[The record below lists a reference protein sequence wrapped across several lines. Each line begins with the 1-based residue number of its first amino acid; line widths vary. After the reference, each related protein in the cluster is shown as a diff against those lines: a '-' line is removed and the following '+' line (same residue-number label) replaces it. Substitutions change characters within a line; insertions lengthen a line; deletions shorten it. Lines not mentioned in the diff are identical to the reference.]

1 MGGVYIDYEI
11 YKSRY
16 YETQRALN
24 DILTEKEKIFTRT
37 LPNAIHYDNQVVGGG
52 LPHNNF
58 DEYMAE
64 LEENKVNERLAEA
77 KQLLFERQKLLYL
90 KEQELRASKNKVD
103 VVYRM
108 RFLDDIKPST
118 IATALAYSESQIYRI
133 LEQIKKRR

>member
-1 MGGVYIDYEI
+1 MGGVYIDYEL

-37 LPNAIHYDNQVVGGG
+37 LPNAIRYDKQVVGGG
-52 LPHNNF
+52 LPKNNF
-58 DEYMAE
+58 DEYMSE

-90 KEQELRASKNKVD
+90 KEQELRASKDKVD

-118 IATALAYSESQIYRI
+118 IAKALAYSESQIYRI
-133 LEQIKKRR
+133 IDQIRRRR

>member
-11 YKSRY
+11 YKARY
-16 YETQRALN
+16 YETQKALN

-37 LPNAIHYDNQVVGGG
+37 LPNAIRYDNQVVGGG

-90 KEQELRASKNKVD
+90 KEQELRASKNKID

-118 IATALAYSESQIYRI
+118 IAKALAYSESQIYRI

>member
-1 MGGVYIDYEI
+1 MGGVYIDYEL

-16 YETQRALN
+16 YETQKALN

-37 LPNAIHYDNQVVGGG
+37 LPNAIRYDNQVVGGG

-58 DEYMAE
+58 DEYMSE
-64 LEENKVNERLAEA
+64 LEDNKVNERLAEA

-90 KEQELRASKNKVD
+90 KEQELRASKDKVD

-118 IATALAYSESQIYRI
+118 IAKALAYSESQIYRI

>member
-37 LPNAIHYDNQVVGGG
+37 LPNAIRYDKQAVGGG

-90 KEQELRASKNKVD
+90 KEQELRASKNKID